1 MHFNPRRWMA
11 ALPVLALGWNVHT
24 LTAATVL
31 YSDDFDADTSAN
43 WAVFNEGQN
52 GTPDFDVKFSFDYS
66 AVGIPAAPN
75 TVGGTTRALRL
86 TVNKNDDVADRA
98 AVSLFPKDQVF
109 GGNYALRF
117 DMWMNYPG
125 AAFGAGGEGSTEFSF
140 FGLNF
145 LGDKMSWPFS
155 LDSDGLAFAATGEGG
170 AAGDYRTFEGVTGQA
185 MARKTGTAGGFLDHD
200 GAGGP
205 EDENFLLPKDHP
217 LQVMFPTPPYESE
230 GSPGKHWVEVEV
242 RQENNEIVWSINGYE
257 MSRRPNSSPWTG
269 GNIMLGYM
277 DVFASICIPKDQG
290 YVLYDN
296 VRVVSLEDQPSTTIV
311 SVETVDA
318 TAAEPSGDNGSVLI
332 RRAGGDQTQPLSVNI
347 VTRGS
352 ATSGSDYKAL
362 PASVTIPANT
372 DNVVVAIEV
381 IDDLKGEK
389 SEDVLVDVVPGAGY
403 EVGAPFRGKVDIA
416 DDGDVTS
423 VNVTAIDGLSYES
436 VSLDTLS
443 FQVTRTGDD
452 TVPLV
457 VNFGL
462 GGTATLGSDYGDI
475 GSSVTL
481 APGVST
487 TTVTF
492 APMDDAEVEGNET
505 LVFTLLPG
513 DGYVVGTV
521 SPSATATLVD
531 DDLPDGPVL
540 FSDNFDTDSSANW
553 KVAFGAANGIADSA
567 YSFGYDYGVDGIP
580 PSPHGAGSTIGL
592 KATVN
597 KQDAVASAASIN
609 FFPVGQDLKGDFSV
623 RFDMFINVNLGA
635 AGTTEHA
642 IFGINHSGSGTNRHA
657 AAGTDGLWFAVETD
671 GSASSGRSYVS
682 YYAPT
687 IATAPTFLSKTATEL
702 NKVFTKPPYLAAGAA
717 SGRWVDV
724 ELRQVGDTVTCFI
737 NGTTIF
743 TRTGTGFNHGALMLG
758 HMDTFGS
765 VGSKDNY
772 TLFDNLRVI
781 NLSVPPPVVAIRTV
795 GNSVQLEFTGVLE
808 AADEVS
814 GAYSPVDGAASP
826 LRIEP
831 GQLGTR
837 KFYRA
842 RNP

>member
-1 MHFNPRRWMA
+1 MA
-11 ALPVLALGWNVHT
+11 ALPALALGWGTQT
-24 LTAATVL
+24 LTAATVF
-31 YSDDFDADTSAN
+31 SDNFDTDTSAN
-43 WAVFNEGQN
+43 WTVFNEGQN
-52 GTPDFDVKFSFDYS
+52 GTSDYDVKFSFDYS
-66 AVGIPAAPN
+66 AVGIPPAPN
-75 TVGGTTRALRL
+75 TIGGTTRALRL

-98 AVSLFPKDQVF
+98 AVSLFPKDQIF

-125 AAFGAGGEGSTEFSF
+125 TAFGAGGEGSTEFSF

-170 AAGDYRTFEGVTGQA
+170 AAGDYRAFEGVTGKA

-200 GAGGP
+200 GTGGP
-205 EDENFLLPKDHP
+205 EEENFLLPKDHP

-242 RQENNEIVWSINGYE
+242 RQENNEIIWSINGYE
-257 MSRRPNSSPWTG
+257 MSRRINTSPWTG
-269 GNIMLGYM
+269 GNVMLGYM
-277 DVFASICIPKDQG
+277 DVFASIGNPRDLG

-311 SVETVDA
+311 SVENVDT

-332 RRAGGDQTQPLSVNI
+332 RRVGGDQSLPLTVNI

-362 PASVTIPANT
+362 PASVTIPANS
-372 DNVVVAIEV
+372 DNVVVDVAV
-381 IDDLKGEK
+381 IDDAKGEK
-389 SEDVLVDVVPGAGY
+389 TETVLVDVIPGTGY
-403 EVGAPFRGKVDIA
+403 EVGAPFRGHVDIA

-423 VNVTAIDGLSYES
+423 VNVAAIDALSYES
-436 VSLDTLS
+436 QPLDTIS

-452 TVPLV
+452 TVPLL
-457 VNFGL
+457 VNFSL
-462 GGTATLGSDYGDI
+462 GGTATPGSDYGDV
-475 GSSVTL
+475 GLNVTIP
-481 APGVST
+481 AGVST
-487 TTVTF
+487 ALVTLT
-492 APMDDAEVEGNET
+492 PLDDVEVEGSENV
-505 LVFTLLPG
+505 LLTLLPG
-513 DGYVVGTV
+513 DGYVVGAV

-531 DDLPDGPVL
+531 DDLPDGPAL
-540 FSDNFDTDSSANW
+540 FSDNFDTDSSASW
-553 KVAFGAANGIADSA
+553 KVAFSAANGIADSA
-567 YSFGYDYGVDGIP
+567 YTFGYDYSVDGIP
-580 PSPHGAGSTIGL
+580 PSPHGAGSTVGL

-597 KQDAVASAASIN
+597 KQDALASAAAIN

-623 RFDMFINVNLGA
+623 RFDMFLNVNLGA
-635 AGTTEHA
+635 AGSTEHA
-642 IFGINHSGSGTNRHA
+642 IFGINHSGTGTNRHA
-657 AAGTDGLWFAVETD
+657 TAGTDGLWFAVETD

-724 ELRQVGDTVTCFI
+724 ELRQVGETVTCFI
-737 NGTTIF
+737 NGTTLF

-781 NLSVPPPVVAIRTV
+781 NLSVPPPVLKIR
-795 GNSVQLEFTGVLE
+795 NSASGVELEFTGVLE
-808 AADEVS
+808 AADEAAGVY
-814 GAYSPVDGAASP
+814 APVVGAASP
-826 LRIEP
+826 LRISP
-831 GQLGTR
+831 GQQGAR